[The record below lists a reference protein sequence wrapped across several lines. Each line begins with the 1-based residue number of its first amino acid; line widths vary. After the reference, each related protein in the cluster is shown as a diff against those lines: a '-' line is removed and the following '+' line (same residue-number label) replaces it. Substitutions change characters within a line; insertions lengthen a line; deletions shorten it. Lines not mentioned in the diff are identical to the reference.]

1 MIKKRYEQFEHTAD
15 VGITAYGKS
24 MDELFANAAAGMFSL
39 ITDLRNVR
47 QVGEYSIK
55 LKADTPEELM
65 VSWLSELLYL
75 HETQKLL
82 FKSFKVKV
90 VKDNLEAKVKGE
102 EINRNRHRLHMMVKA
117 VTFHM
122 IEVNPKKGFMRVIFD
137 I

>member
-1 MIKKRYEQFEHTAD
+1 VIKKRYEQFEHTAD